1 MTVVD
6 GSVRTGEDVLRA
18 VQHLAP
24 TIAARAAEIEAARR
38 VPPDLL
44 DDLVDAG
51 CFRMLL
57 PPTHGGPAADLP
69 SAMRVLET
77 LATADASA
85 AWTVGIGAG
94 SWLDLVGLPRAS
106 FDRIV
111 GNAPGVIVAGVFRPA
126 GAAIPVDG
134 GYRVSGRW
142 SFASGCEHATWIYG
156 NCIETTPGAEEDGP
170 PQMRIAVFS
179 PSEITIEDTWH
190 VSGLRG
196 TGSHH
201 FRVDD
206 VFVPADRTLDP
217 MGAPPCL
224 DEPIIR
230 APLLSVLSLAVTS
243 IALGVGRA
251 ALDDTVALATAK
263 VPMLAASSLAT
274 NPLFQHELAT
284 AETELRA
291 ARALAYELA
300 EATWETAA
308 SGAEPT
314 IGDRALARAASTW
327 ATSRCAAIVDM
338 AYRSGGGTT
347 LYNDHPL
354 QRRLRD
360 VHALTQHFLVKPDTL
375 TAAGAV
381 LAGQDPGVP
390 LF

>member
-6 GSVRTGEDVLRA
+6 GSSRTAEDVLRA
-18 VQHLAP
+18 VQHLRP

-44 DDLVDAG
+44 DDLVGAG

-57 PPTHGGPAADLP
+57 PPTHGGVAADLP
-69 SAMRVLET
+69 TAMRVLEA
-77 LATADASA
+77 LATADASV
-85 AWTVGIGAG
+85 AWTAAIGAG

-111 GNAPGVIVAGVFRPA
+111 GAAPEVIVAGVFRPA
-126 GAAIPVDG
+126 GTAVPVDG

-156 NCIETTPGAEEDGP
+156 NCIEGAGGTEADGP

-179 PSEITIEDTWH
+179 PSEVTIEDTWH

-206 VFVPADRTLDP
+206 VFVPVDRTLDP
-217 MGAPPCL
+217 MGAPPSL

-230 APLLSVLSLAVTS
+230 APLLTVLSLAVAS

-251 ALDDTVALATAK
+251 ALDDIVALATGK
-263 VPMLAASSLAT
+263 VPMLAADSLAT

-284 AETELRA
+284 ADTELRA

-300 EATWETAA
+300 EATWETAS

-314 IGDRALARAASTW
+314 IGDRAIARAASAW
-327 ATSRCAAIVDM
+327 ATSRAATIVDM

-347 LYNDHPL
+347 LYSDHPL

-360 VHALTQHFLVKPDTL
+360 VHALTQHFLVKADTL

-381 LAGQDPGVP
+381 LAGHDPGVP

>member
-6 GSVRTGEDVLRA
+6 GSTRTAEDVLRA
-18 VQHLAP
+18 VQHLTP
-24 TIAARAAEIEAARR
+24 IIAARATEIEAARR
-38 VPPDLL
+38 VPPDLV
-44 DDLVDAG
+44 DDLVRAG

-57 PPTHGGPAADLP
+57 PPTHGGVAADLP
-69 SAMRVLET
+69 TAMRVLET
-77 LATADASA
+77 LATADASV

-111 GNAPGVIVAGVFRPA
+111 GAAPEVIVAGVFRPA
-126 GAAIPVDG
+126 GTAIPVDG

-156 NCIETTPGAEEDGP
+156 NCIEATRGTEEDGP

-179 PSEITIEDTWH
+179 PSEVTIEDTWH

-201 FRVDD
+201 FHVDD
-206 VFVPADRTLDP
+206 VFVPVDRTLDP
-217 MGAPPCL
+217 MGAPPSL

-230 APLLSVLSLAVTS
+230 APLLTVLSLAVTS

-251 ALDDTVALATAK
+251 ALDDIVALATGK
-263 VPMLAASSLAT
+263 VPMLAAGSLAT

-314 IGDRALARAASTW
+314 IGDRALARATSAW
-327 ATSRCAAIVDM
+327 ATSRSAAIVDM

-347 LYNDHPL
+347 LYSDHPL

-360 VHALTQHFLVKPDTL
+360 VHALTQHFLVKADTL

-381 LAGQDPGVP
+381 LAGHDPGVP

>member
-6 GSVRTGEDVLRA
+6 GSARTAEDVLRA
-18 VQHLAP
+18 VQHLTPAV
-24 TIAARAAEIEAARR
+24 AARAAEIEAARR

-44 DDLVDAG
+44 DDLVGAG

-57 PPTHGGPAADLP
+57 PPTHGGVAADLP
-69 SAMRVLET
+69 TAMRVLET
-77 LATADASA
+77 LATADASV

-111 GNAPGVIVAGVFRPA
+111 GTAPDVIVAGVFRPA
-126 GAAIPVDG
+126 GTAIPVDG
-134 GYRVSGRW
+134 GYHVSGRW

-156 NCIETTPGAEEDGP
+156 NCVEPAVGTEEGGP

-179 PSEITIEDTWH
+179 PGEVTIEDTWH

-206 VFVPADRTLDP
+206 VFVPVDRTLDP
-217 MGAPPCL
+217 MAAPPSL

-230 APLLSVLSLAVTS
+230 APLLTVLSLAVAS
-243 IALGVGRA
+243 IALGVARA
-251 ALDDTVALATAK
+251 ALDDIVALATGK
-263 VPMLAASSLAT
+263 VPMLAAGSLAT
-274 NPLFQHELAT
+274 SPLFQHELAT

-291 ARALAYELA
+291 AHALAYELA

-314 IGDRALARAASTW
+314 IGDRALARAASAW
-327 ATSRCAAIVDM
+327 ATSRSAAIVDM

-347 LYNDHPL
+347 LYSDHPL

-360 VHALTQHFLVKPDTL
+360 VHALTQHFLVKADTL

-381 LAGQDPGVP
+381 LAGHDPGVP